1 MFNYPPLRPRNI
13 LKTFCFSFSESEI
26 PNFQLEL
33 CRRRCWL
40 VFPYFR
46 GNKEENNKTCKN
58 QEMLF
63 ENYVEVQNYYKSQ
76 PWIAL
81 LLLGFALLFLLRQFG
96 GTYIQPLQVAQLS
109 LNAEFKPIQN
119 YCQNCV
125 C

>member
-1 MFNYPPLRPRNI
+1 
-13 LKTFCFSFSESEI
+13 
-26 PNFQLEL
+26 
-33 CRRRCWL
+33 L

-46 GNKEENNKTCKN
+46 GNKEENKKTCKN